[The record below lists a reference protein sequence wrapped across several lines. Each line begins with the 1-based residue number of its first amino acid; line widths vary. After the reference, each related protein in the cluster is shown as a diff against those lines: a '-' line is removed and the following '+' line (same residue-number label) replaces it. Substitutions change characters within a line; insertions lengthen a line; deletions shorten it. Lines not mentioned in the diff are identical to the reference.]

1 MPWTTKFADIKY
13 FQLRKTILLMDSDA
27 LGSRVH
33 NHSALIKMPDETVV
47 RFYDALMGS
56 STIRK
61 FFSEKIDFRRV
72 CVAMDK

>member
-1 MPWTTKFADIKY
+1 MPWSTKFADIKY

-33 NHSALIKMPDETVV
+33 NHSALITMHDETVV

-61 FFSEKIDFRRV
+61 IFSEKKRFQVVLCRYR
-72 CVAMDK
+72 